1 MVGALSTPRHPEDG
15 VGRVQVFRQP
25 VYLRV
30 ICAAAMASLA
40 TVLAVGGVQE
50 DGWLRGLCLIGA
62 ALVVLAAT
70 REWQLRVEVADG
82 VTLVNR
88 LTTTHIPWAEV
99 ERFGYDGAL
108 WVRRRDMRQH
118 YAAAFSFVP
127 GSLPSA
133 STRGRD
139 TAVKLEN
146 IRKKR
151 RRKGGGVDR

>member
-1 MVGALSTPRHPEDG
+1 M
-15 VGRVQVFRQP
+15 FRQP
-25 VYLRV
+25 VYVRV

-40 TVLAVGGVQE
+40 TVLAVGGIQE
-50 DGWLRGLCLIGA
+50 NGWLRVLCLIGA
-62 ALVVLAAT
+62 ILVVLAAT
-70 REWQLRVEVADG
+70 REWQLRVEVGDG

-88 LTTTHIPWAEV
+88 LTVTHIPLGEV
-99 ERFGYDGAL
+99 HRFGYDGAL

-139 TAVKLEN
+139 AAIKLEN